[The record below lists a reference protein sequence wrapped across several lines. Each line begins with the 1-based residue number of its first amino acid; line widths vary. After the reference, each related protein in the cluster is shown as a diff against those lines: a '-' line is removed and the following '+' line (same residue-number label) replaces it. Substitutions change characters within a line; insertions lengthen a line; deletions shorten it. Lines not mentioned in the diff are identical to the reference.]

1 MEVKN
6 NLLTGLYGYTKIW
19 SFEKNIH
26 GITHKMLSSQ
36 LKDLENESIIFR
48 KEYPQIP
55 PKVEYSLTQKGQS
68 LIPLIKAMC
77 DWGKKTI
84 LRHNILQMCF
94 HFII

>member
-19 SFEKNIH
+19 RFEKNIH

-36 LKDLENESIIFR
+36 LKDLENESIISR

-55 PKVEYSLTQKGQS
+55 PKVEYSLTQKDKVSYLLLRLCVTGAKKQS
-68 LIPLIKAMC
+68 
-77 DWGKKTI
+77 
-84 LRHNILQMCF
+84 
-94 HFII
+94 